1 MINRVGLLQ
10 ATLPTF
16 LSFLHS
22 HTFRDGILGMIW
34 DANSYKMEEPNV
46 DERKQA
52 TGFHIGTTIVQGIFE
67 GAHRRILGQVMDL
80 TYFTWIFNLC
90 WAKQVQFA

>member
-22 HTFRDGILGMIW
+22 YTFRDGILGMIW

-46 DERKQA
+46 DE
-52 TGFHIGTTIVQGIFE
+52 
-67 GAHRRILGQVMDL
+67 
-80 TYFTWIFNLC
+80 
-90 WAKQVQFA
+90 